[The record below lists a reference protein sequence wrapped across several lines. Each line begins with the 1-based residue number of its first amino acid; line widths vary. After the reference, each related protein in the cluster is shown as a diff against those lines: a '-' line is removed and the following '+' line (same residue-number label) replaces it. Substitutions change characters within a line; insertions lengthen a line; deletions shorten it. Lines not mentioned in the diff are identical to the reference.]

1 MMWWFA
7 ADENG
12 KRLNRYS
19 YLTET
24 AVRRAHPGAY
34 VFGTFAPLMA
44 KSLEGV
50 A

>member
-7 ADENG
+7 VDENG
-12 KRLNRYS
+12 KRINRYS
-19 YLTET
+19 YLTGS
-24 AVRRAHPGAY
+24 AVHRAHPGAH
-34 VFGTFAPLMA
+34 VSGAFGPMMA